1 MPTISLLF
9 NVKDPTR
16 KGVGQ
21 IVGAVDGRV
30 VNDSSSANKSND
42 FDSVARLQRDA
53 FTLVVGYKSLIH
65 FHGARNIDRTKAQ
78 NRLCN
83 RARLFQN
90 FRFSIDCDLHLLRKI
105 SAVSNQV
112 TASFFRTFSMIAIC
126 AFFALGC
133 SREGDDTSTPQKA
146 LDAIQR
152 MIEEGRP
159 QDLPKMV
166 EIKARDVTFE
176 DGVTEASAI
185 QNVKDK
191 MGDMLEQLWRVSKK
205 VNSRFPAELKAEA
218 KVGADTAASRGFD
231 YRSLAKRVLGDP
243 FGFLTEQR
251 ARMEVEDLGDGTAAI
266 TIDDE
271 PAFGGLLTM
280 VETPDGWRMNV
291 PVDTLRSNKYWPD
304 TRHEWAVIASM
315 MLGIENSLGEFEEEF
330 DEGKIRSVR
339 EAGERVGRLV
349 GESVVVQ
356 SVIYS
361 MMKRNDGAAPAKN

>member
-1 MPTISLLF
+1 MCALC
-9 NVKDPTR
+9 
-16 KGVGQ
+16 
-21 IVGAVDGRV
+21 
-30 VNDSSSANKSND
+30 
-42 FDSVARLQRDA
+42 
-53 FTLVVGYKSLIH
+53 VVGCKK
-65 FHGARNIDRTKAQ
+65 N
-78 NRLCN
+78 
-83 RARLFQN
+83 
-90 FRFSIDCDLHLLRKI
+90 
-105 SAVSNQV
+105 V
-112 TASFFRTFSMIAIC
+112 
-126 AFFALGC
+126 
-133 SREGDDTSTPQKA
+133 DDTSTPQKA

-159 QDLPKMV
+159 QDLPKMI

-191 MGDMLEQLWRVSKK
+191 LGTMLGKLWRVSKK

-218 KVGADTAASRGFD
+218 KVGVKAAADQGFD

-266 TIDDE
+266 SIDKE

-280 VETPDGWRMNV
+280 VETSDGWKMNV

-304 TRHEWAVIASM
+304 SRHEWAVIASM
-315 MLGIENSLGEFEEEF
+315 MIGIENSLGEFEGEF
-330 DEGKIRSVR
+330 DQGKIRSVR
-339 EAGERVGRLV
+339 EAGERVGRLL

-356 SVIYS
+356 SIIYS
-361 MMKRNDGAAPAKN
+361 MMKRDDGTAPAKK